1 MNSLPADGLP
11 LFLTLLGVV
20 AFLYASV
27 GHGGASGYLAL
38 MALWA
43 FPVSVMKPTALI
55 LNLFVAGASFL
66 MFFRQ
71 GHFNRRLFLSF
82 ALASVPMAFLGGMVE
97 VDAAL
102 YRRVLG
108 VLLVFAI
115 LRILG
120 IFGKESEKTREVSLL
135 HGIVVGAGIGF
146 FSGLIGIGGGIILGP
161 VILLMRWGTI
171 REAAG
176 VSAAFIWVNSAA
188 GLAGQLTQGISFEPL
203 MALYVAVALL
213 GGVLGGHFGSTRFNV
228 PLLRG
233 TLALVLGIASI
244 KLILT

>member
-1 MNSLPADGLP
+1 MNGLFLDNLP

-20 AFLYASV
+20 AFLYSSV

-43 FPVSVMKPTALI
+43 FPVSVMKPTALT
-55 LNLFVAGASFL
+55 LNLFVAAASFI
-66 MFFRQ
+66 MFYRQ

-82 ALASVPMAFLGGMVE
+82 ALASVPMAFLGGMLE

-108 VLLVFAI
+108 ALLVFAI

-120 IFGKESEKTREVSLL
+120 IFGKESDTTREVPLL
-135 HGIVVGAGIGF
+135 HGIVAGASIGF

-188 GLAGQLTQGISFEPL
+188 GLAGHLTQGITYEPQMVL
-203 MALYVAVALL
+203 FVLVALL
-213 GGVLGGHFGSTRFNV
+213 GGILGGHSGSSRFNI
-228 PLLRG
+228 PLLRR
-233 TLALVLGIASI
+233 TLAFVLAIASV